1 MMMAI
6 TVIAVM
12 ANVSAIKAFNFL
24 THRNSSQRGRVE
36 EAVTNRDILNFPWCP
51 EISYRNFD
59 RWGGLGWV
67 ALPRVYRDPVCCNRC

>member
-12 ANVSAIKAFNFL
+12 ANESAIKAFNIL
-24 THRNSSQRGRVE
+24 TDRTISQLGRLE
-36 EAVTNRDILNFPWCP
+36 KAVTNRDILNFPWCH

-59 RWGGLGWV
+59 R
-67 ALPRVYRDPVCCNRC
+67 